1 MPTRGKTVKQDSEEA
16 LVLSRPMVVRRS
28 ELTVDHE
35 TCCGCEICATV
46 CPREAIT
53 LSEPEV
59 GENRLVQKPRVD
71 IDPTLCNFCGE
82 CVILCPT
89 RALSIAIDGEP
100 QIPVLEAD
108 AFPRLIRKVE
118 VNQPPCEA
126 TTDVSYIDN
135 CPSGAISADIEEDE
149 EGNVISVRNVE
160 VDRDLCFA
168 CTRCMEEGPEGAFRI
183 TKPYKG
189 SAYVDLSRDPSA
201 YQACADICPTNAIT
215 CNEKEFVLD
224 ERFCI
229 YCGACE
235 KVSPVEDDIRI
246 VRTGFEH
253 TPVESGAWTAALEKL
268 VSFKEVAREFEVKG
282 QQKRRRLVFEA
293 LLLGIEPD

>member
-1 MPTRGKTVKQDSEEA
+1 MPTRGKTIKQDSEET

-35 TCCGCEICATV
+35 ACCGCGTCATV

-53 LSEPEV
+53 LSDPKIE
-59 GENRLVQKPRVD
+59 ENRLVQKPRVD
-71 IDPTLCNFCGE
+71 INPELCNFCGE
-82 CVILCPT
+82 CVVLCPT
-89 RALSIAIDGEP
+89 RALSMTVDGEP

-118 VNQPPCEA
+118 VRQAPCEA

-135 CPSGAISADIEEDE
+135 CPADAISADIERDE

-160 VDRDLCFA
+160 VDRDRCFA
-168 CTRCMEEGPEGAFRI
+168 CTRCMREGPDGAFTI

-189 SAYVDLSRDPSA
+189 RVYVNLSREPSA
-201 YQACADICPTNAIT
+201 YQPCADICPTNAISIDDG
-215 CNEKEFVLD
+215 EFFLD

-235 KVSPVEDDIRI
+235 EVCPVEGDIRV

-253 TPVESGAWTAALEKL
+253 TPVKSAAWTAALEKL
-268 VSFKEVAREFEVKG
+268 VSFKEATRELEVKG
-282 QQKRRRLVFEA
+282 QQKRRKLVFEA
-293 LLLGIEPD
+293 FLLGIEQE